1 MSHGHAKWG
10 QWSPTYKS
18 WRYMR
23 DRVARD
29 PDYAGVTI
37 CERWGKFENFL
48 ADMGEQPNG
57 KTLDRIDN
65 GKGYAPENCQWATAV
80 EQARNRTNNKH
91 LTFGA
96 VTRTVAEW
104 ATHVG
109 LSLCP
114 SCGSNYTHHGRVHVF
129 SREREDSTRGY
140 HVVAGDAGVAV
151 DNNAAAGN
159 PSDRRDGVVVEFL
172 CENCNVLFEIHLA
185 QHKGQSLMAIVP
197 TRNLSEEDFD
207 PD

>member
-1 MSHGHAKWG
+1 MSHGHAKRG

-29 PDYAGVTI
+29 PDYVGVTI
-37 CERWGKFENFL
+37 CERWNEFESFL
-48 ADMGEQPNG
+48 ADMGEQPDD

-65 GKGYAPENCQWATAV
+65 GKGYAPENCRWATAV

-104 ATHVG
+104 AAHVG
-109 LSLCP
+109 LSPKTLYSRIAYGWP
-114 SCGSNYTHHGRVHVF
+114 TERVLSSPHRGWNKQGRM
-129 SREREDSTRGY
+129 S
-140 HVVAGDAGVAV
+140 
-151 DNNAAAGN
+151 
-159 PSDRRDGVVVEFL
+159 
-172 CENCNVLFEIHLA
+172 
-185 QHKGQSLMAIVP
+185 
-197 TRNLSEEDFD
+197 
-207 PD
+207 